1 MVGRQTV
8 ALAEPNALMLLKS
21 VSFVTILTAFRA
33 LYANPPLSD
42 TSPDSSGSLSH
53 SGAGRFEHGFCRRYD
68 QLSRFAGR
76 TVLEHLRPAPGE
88 ECCADGPV
96 VVIVAGAG
104 PTLSRKKSCRSSRN
118 RPFQLRNS
126 RIADTKALSG
136 VTTNAQSG
144 LPETGGE

>member
-1 MVGRQTV
+1 MGGQQTV

-76 TVLEHLRPAPGE
+76 TVLEHLGPAPGE
-88 ECCADGPV
+88 ECCANGAA

-118 RPFQLRNS
+118 PP
-126 RIADTKALSG
+126 LS
-136 VTTNAQSG
+136 TPQFENCRHKG
-144 LPETGGE
+144 LVRGNT

>member
-1 MVGRQTV
+1 MGGQQTV

-33 LYANPPLSD
+33 LNATPPLSD

-76 TVLEHLRPAPGE
+76 TYWNTFGPPLAKNVVLM
-88 ECCADGPV
+88 
-96 VVIVAGAG
+96 
-104 PTLSRKKSCRSSRN
+104 
-118 RPFQLRNS
+118 
-126 RIADTKALSG
+126 
-136 VTTNAQSG
+136 AQP
-144 LPETGGE
+144 L